1 MTKEQLQAIFNKNK
15 AAQVKTMMTASN
27 AHIIVDKSYVL
38 YLSMFNAHTYIKNEY
53 ALEDDPAL
61 DLTTIGDFTEA
72 FKKKFTSTIFYTA
85 KNALG
90 GLPKM
95 SNVIF
100 ADDCPKRDIWRNSI
114 FDAYKLQRRLADKSK
129 NPFDFSKVFA
139 YANDHLIPEFIEENQ
154 GSKIIGVDNAEG
166 DDIVATL
173 IKVLPKEDTKV
184 VIANDKDYIQLLD
197 TPNLILTNCQGRIF
211 SLEEESKHKLLVENN
226 KTLTAK
232 EFLLKKILIGDK
244 ADNIDSIFPRC
255 GEASA
260 IKLLL
265 NKELLKEKLADPEIR
280 ARFELNKKL
289 IDFSNIPESIIDAV
303 KTALSDK

>member
-1 MTKEQLQAIFNKNK
+1 MTKEELQAIFNKNK
-15 AAQVKTMMTASN
+15 TNQAKAMLTASN

-38 YLSMFNAHTYIKNEY
+38 YLSMFNAHTYIKKEY
-53 ALEDDPAL
+53 ALEDDPNL

-72 FKKKFTSTIFYTA
+72 FKKKFKSTIFYTA
-85 KNALG
+85 KNALNG

-100 ADDCPKRDIWRNSI
+100 ANDCPKREIWRKSI
-114 FDAYKLQRRLADKSK
+114 FDGYKLQRILADKTK
-129 NPFDFSKVFA
+129 NPFDFGKVFA
-139 YANDHLIPEFIEENQ
+139 YADEHLIPEFIEENQ
-154 GSKIIGVDNAEG
+154 GSKIISVDSAEG
-166 DDIVATL
+166 DDIIASL
-173 IKVLPKEDTKV
+173 IKLIPEDETKV

-197 TPNLILTNCQGRIF
+197 APNLILTNCQGRIF
-211 SLEEESKHKLLVENN
+211 SLEEESGHKLLVENN
-226 KTLTAK
+226 KKLTAK

-260 IKLLL
+260 IKLIL
-265 NKELLKEKLADPEIR
+265 NKDLLKEKLADPEIR

-289 IDFSNIPESIIDAV
+289 IDFSNIPDYIIKSV
-303 KTALSDK
+303 KDQL